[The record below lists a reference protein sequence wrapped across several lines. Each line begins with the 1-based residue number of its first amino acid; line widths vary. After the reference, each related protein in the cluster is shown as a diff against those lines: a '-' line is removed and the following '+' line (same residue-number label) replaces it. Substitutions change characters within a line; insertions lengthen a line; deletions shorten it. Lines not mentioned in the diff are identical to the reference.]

1 MLYQLNYLKSE
12 LTLNSIFMTY
22 EYRWCYTQYTKKPW
36 TAELM
41 KSFPGYD
48 IN

>member
-22 EYRWCYTQYTKKPW
+22 EYRCYTQYTKKPW